1 MTRTDR
7 EFFRKELELLPD
19 DAPPRLI
26 SEYVQGR
33 RIMPPDTPFPGY
45 WSNARTPYL
54 IELMDDMSPYSP
66 VQHSITMKARKLG
79 CTAAAENVVAY
90 WVDANPTAVEY
101 VTATDE
107 LAEDWSTRRWDP
119 VVDSLGFRHKMAAQ
133 TNLAKSRRTGD
144 KVFKKEFVGGYLDI
158 ISSSSKKATRAGDI
172 RVLVRD
178 EIDGRPPLLVSGEGY
193 WTEVNYGHTASWGA
207 RKKVMDFSSPTT
219 TETSEIA
226 RLYALG
232 DCRKFLVPCPF
243 CGHRPAKVISLPGMP
258 TAKIR
263 QDSRDQELVHLAD
276 AAAHGIKGETN
287 GGVFLRAYYQ
297 CEFCHEAIFE
307 YQKTDM
313 LAGGHWEPTKKSSD
327 PTLRSRQISSLYSPF
342 GMLSWNDYWRL
353 YMASLE
359 TPDGPRAFTNL
370 YRGLPYAETGARP
383 DLRKVIALRGTYKQT
398 EVQKGVIY
406 LTAAV
411 DVQRGK
417 DKPESPDEG
426 PRLEMEVLGHGRGYK
441 TWSVDYRKFHGS
453 IDDPYAGSWEKLD
466 AWATTGAPGGGS
478 GLLYTRADGVRF
490 TPAVILIDSSDGKV
504 MNIVYGFCGRWR
516 STFPCKGAKTIVADA
531 DRREK
536 GDIAGTAYKR
546 WRIGS
551 TGDVTQPLYEIN
563 TQFYKAQLYNKL
575 GTVMRRPMEPQANGF
590 QDFPRD
596 YDDEYF
602 AQLIAEEQLSDG
614 SFKSIRAR
622 NEALDCRVYNM
633 AAGDIYL
640 MGLVEGM
647 RRAAREKG
655 ATVRQAEEIGSNHAL
670 AWLESR
676 IQPRASG

>member
-1 MTRTDR
+1 MTHSDR
-7 EFFRKELELLPD
+7 EYFRKELDLLPD

-45 WSNARTPYL
+45 WDNHRTPYL
-54 IELMDDMSPYSP
+54 VEIMDDISPYSP
-66 VQHSITMKARKLG
+66 IQHSITMKARKLG

-119 VVDSLGFRHKMAAQ
+119 VVDSLGFRHKMASQ
-133 TNLAKSRRTGD
+133 VNTAKSRRTGD

-158 ISSSSKKATRAGDI
+158 ISSSSKKALRAGDI

-193 WTEVNYGHTASWGA
+193 WTDVNYAHTSSWGA
-207 RKKVMDFSSPTT
+207 RKKVMDFSSPILTVS
-219 TETSEIA
+219 SEIS
-226 RLYALG
+226 RLHDLG
-232 DCRKFLVPCPF
+232 DKRKFLVPCPF
-243 CGHRPAKVISLPGMP
+243 CH
-258 TAKIR
+258 
-263 QDSRDQELVHLAD
+263 RDQELVHLTD
-276 AAAHGIKGETN
+276 GAAHGIKAETQAGEF
-287 GGVFLRAYYQ
+287 VRAYYQ
-297 CEFCHEAIFE
+297 CEFCHDAIFDF
-307 YQKTDM
+307 QKTDM
-313 LAGGHWEPTKKSSD
+313 LAGGHWEPSKKSSD

-359 TPDGPRAFTNL
+359 TPDGARSFTNL

-383 DLRKVIALRGTYKQT
+383 DLRKVISLRGSYKQT
-398 EVQKGVIY
+398 EVQPGVIY
-406 LTAAV
+406 LTAAI
-411 DVQRGK
+411 DVQRGSEK
-417 DKPESPDEG
+417 DPEKP

-441 TWSVDYRKFHGS
+441 TWSVDYRVFRGA
-453 IDDPYAGSWEKLD
+453 IGDPFSGAWETLN
-466 AWATTGAPGGGS
+466 AWGTDGG
-478 GLLYTRADGVRF
+478 LVYKRTDGTQF
-490 TPAVILIDSSDGKV
+490 TPAMILIDSSDGENT
-504 MNIVYGFCGRWR
+504 NIVYGFCGRWR
-516 STFPCKGAKTIVADA
+516 STYPCKGMPTIKADP
-531 DRREK
+531 DRRER
-536 GDIAGTAYKR
+536 GDISGTVYKR
-546 WRIGS
+546 WRILQI
-551 TGDVTQPLYEIN
+551 GDVSQVLYEIN
-563 TQFYKAQLYNKL
+563 TQFYKAQLFNKL

-596 YDDEYF
+596 YLDEYF

-614 SFKSIRAR
+614 TFRKTRER

-640 MGLVEGM
+640 MGIVEGM
-647 RRAAREKG
+647 RKSVREKG
-655 ATVRQAEEIGSNHAL
+655 ATVKASEEIGSNHAL
-670 AWLESR
+670 NWLESGIQGGCR
-676 IQPRASG
+676 IPGCLICGGKKV

>member
-1 MTRTDR
+1 MTHTDR
-7 EFFRKELELLPD
+7 EFFRKELALLPSD
-19 DAPPRLI
+19 LPPRLI

-45 WSNARTPYL
+45 WDNRRTPYL
-54 IELMDDMSPYSP
+54 VEIMDDMSPFSP
-66 VQHSITMKARKLG
+66 ITHSITMKARKLG
-79 CTAAAENVVAY
+79 VTAAAENVVAY

-107 LAEDWSTRRWDP
+107 LAEAWSTRRWDP

-158 ISSSSKKATRAGDI
+158 ISSSSKMATRAGDI

-219 TETSEIA
+219 TEISEIA

-232 DCRKFLVPCPF
+232 DQRKFLVPCPF
-243 CGHRPAKVISLPGMP
+243 CH
-258 TAKIR
+258 
-263 QDSRDQELVHLAD
+263 RDQELVHLGEE
-276 AAAHGIKGETN
+276 AAHGIKAETN
-287 GGVFLRAYYQ
+287 GGVFIRAYYL
-297 CEFCHEAIFE
+297 CEFCHEAIFDW
-307 YQKTDM
+307 QKTEM
-313 LAGGHWEPTKKSSD
+313 LAGGHWQPTKPTSD

-359 TPDGPRAFTNL
+359 TPDGARAFTNL

-383 DLRKVIALRGTYKQT
+383 DLRKVIALRGTYKQS
-398 EVQKGVIY
+398 EVQPGAIY

-417 DKPESPDEG
+417 DKPESPEQG
-426 PRLEMEVLGHGRGYK
+426 ARLEMEVLGHGRGYK
-441 TWSVDYRKFHGS
+441 TWSVDFRKFFGKV
-453 IDDPYAGSWEKLD
+453 DDPYSGAWEKLD
-466 AWATTGAPGGGS
+466 EWATKG
-478 GLLYTRADGVRF
+478 GLLYKRADGMQF
-490 TPAVILIDSSDGKV
+490 TPAIILIDSSDGQV
-504 MNIVYGFCGRWR
+504 MNIVYGFCRRWN
-516 STFPCKGAKTIVADA
+516 STFPCKGAKQIVADA
-531 DRREK
+531 ERREK

-546 WRIGS
+546 WRILQI
-551 TGDVTQPLYEIN
+551 GDVTQVLYEVN

-575 GTVMRRPMEPQANGF
+575 GTVMRRTMEPQANGF

-602 AQLIAEEQLSDG
+602 AQLVAEEQLSDG

-670 AWLESR
+670 AWLEAR
-676 IQPRASG
+676 IQPKAP